1 MRPHTGF
8 GVLAF
13 VLLAP
18 ASVLPQQPPNNDTT
32 KVFIAPPPM
41 QIREATVLALMAD
54 TLLPPMAQ
62 QFAAVRMVAESLGFT
77 FTTVLIGQRQL
88 VDIRYHAVYYL
99 PSDVRSGFF
108 IIIPGHRPDI
118 VRGFVEPDSLR
129 KRLTRYR
136 ALSGPLGVR

>member
-1 MRPHTGF
+1 MRSHAGF

-18 ASVLPQQPPNNDTT
+18 ASMLPQQPPNLDST

-54 TLLPPMAQ
+54 TLLAPTAP
-62 QFAAVRMVAESLGFT
+62 QFAAARMAAASLGFT
-77 FTTVLIGQRQL
+77 FTTVLIGQQQL

-99 PSDVRSGFF
+99 PSDVRSGYF
-108 IIIPGHRPDI
+108 IIIPGHRPDV
-118 VRGFVEPDSLR
+118 VRGFVELDSLR
-129 KRLTRYR
+129 KRLARYR
-136 ALSGPLGVR
+136 QLAGPLVTQ